1 MTVDECFEDRHG
13 RSCIVF
19 SGVKRFA
26 DVYEWLFNHYNGYK
40 FGIVLD
46 CSLSEHPEP
55 DAKIYVN
62 FLDELMDEVAMESG
76 YIKKENAYVKR

>member
-1 MTVDECFEDRHG
+1 MTVDDCYMDQYN

-26 DVYEWLFNHYNGYK
+26 DVYDWLFNHYNGYK

-46 CSLSEHPEP
+46 CRGDYPEP
-55 DAKIYVN
+55 DNKIYVN
-62 FLDELMDEVAMESG
+62 FLDELMDEVALESD
-76 YIKKENAYVKR
+76 YIKKDNAYVKR